1 VDSFIVGVQLL
12 LAGVFG
18 LAGTAKLF
26 DLQGSRRA
34 IADFGVPRRAASLAG
49 SLLPFVE
56 LATAVALLLHPSVRW
71 GASVALLLLVAFG
84 LGIANAMLRGRAPDC
99 HCFGRVH
106 SAPAGPGTLARNIGL
121 AGLAGI
127 VVWHGPGPAID
138 EWVGARS
145 AAELVAIVAVLAVL
159 ALAAHTAR
167 RLSEKR
173 KPVRAPEFSP
183 PTASDPRRRAL
194 PVGTVAPNFTLQ
206 DLWGE
211 THTLESLRARG
222 RPVVLQFVDPTCAPC
237 RHLVP
242 LLARWQATLSE
253 HVTIAVVTTV
263 DEDRSRWEAHGIT
276 DVLVDQSSEVFR
288 AFRVPS
294 TPKAIGVEVDG
305 RIAAAPAG
313 GLHMPEV
320 LIRLLIR
327 RAATGTAAPPAPSAH
342 PRVLQVEPGTA

>member
-1 VDSFIVGVQLL
+1 MDSFIVGVQLL

-18 LAGTAKLF
+18 LAGGAKLF

-34 IADFGVPRRAASLAG
+34 IADFGVPKRAASVAG

-56 LATAVALLLHPSVRW
+56 LATAVALLFHPTARW
-71 GASVALLLLVAFG
+71 GASIALLLLVAFS

-99 HCFGRVH
+99 HCFGQVH
-106 SAPAGPGTLARNIGL
+106 SAPAGPGTLARNLGL

-127 VVWHGPGPAID
+127 VVGHGPAPAID
-138 EWVGARS
+138 DWVAARS
-145 AAELVAIVAVLAVL
+145 AAELVAIGAALITL
-159 ALAAHTAR
+159 ALAALAVR
-167 RLSEKR
+167 RWSESH
-173 KPVRAPEFSP
+173 KPRRAPAYAP
-183 PTASDPRRRAL
+183 PTAPDPRRAAL
-194 PVGTVAPNFTLQ
+194 PVGTVAPNFALQ

-237 RHLVP
+237 RQLVP

-253 HVTIAVVTTV
+253 RVTIAVVTTT
-263 DEDRSRWEAHGIT
+263 DEDRSRWEEQGIT
-276 DVLVDQSSEVFR
+276 DVLVDRSSEAFR

-327 RAATGTAAPPAPSAH
+327 RAATGTTAPPTPSAP
-342 PRVLQVEPGTA
+342 PRVLQVEPDTA